1 MLHHVIKKNKFEIKT
16 FMTSLKEKVLQM
28 ISATEDE
35 NLLELV
41 KADIQYFNDKETDIL
56 DDLYYS
62 DKQELLNLSNETDE
76 KDTLSEV
83 EFKEATSRWRIK

>member
-1 MLHHVIKKNKFEIKT
+1 MI
-16 FMTSLKEKVLQM
+16 SLKEKVLQM

-41 KADIQYFNDKETDIL
+41 KADIQYFNDKKTDIL

-62 DKQELLNLSNETDE
+62 DKEELLNLINEPDE
-76 KDTLSEV
+76 KDTLSEA
-83 EFKEATSRWRIK
+83 EFKVATSRWRIK